1 MIIRCLPWYKDSPN
15 PNGRTTL
22 RNTSKTKA
30 NEVDT
35 KTAVQI
41 SSVRL
46 RMPQIHALKI
56 IGIVAK

>member
-1 MIIRCLPWYKDSPN
+1 M
-15 PNGRTTL
+15 

-35 KTAVQI
+35 KTAVQM

-46 RMPQIHALKI
+46 RMPQIHIIEKI
-56 IGIVAK
+56 IGIVVK